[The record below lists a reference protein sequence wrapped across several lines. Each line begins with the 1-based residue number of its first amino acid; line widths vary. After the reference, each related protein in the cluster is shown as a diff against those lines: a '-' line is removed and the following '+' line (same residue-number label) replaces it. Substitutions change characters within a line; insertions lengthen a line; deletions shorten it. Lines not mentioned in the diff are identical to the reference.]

1 LSTRSVVRASQRED
15 AGGSRTRVRSAVGE
29 QRPPLGQCLECRR
42 LPASSSSPGCRS
54 WRRRR
59 HVRKLISHNL
69 LHRHLVSSPSR
80 IILASVVRRPV
91 RFGACPLM
99 NLCGNG
105 TATRP
110 ESGHRSLSFP
120 TPDSGRRSGVTDRG
134 VDPEFCDYDTDIQF

>member
-1 LSTRSVVRASQRED
+1 MTLR
-15 AGGSRTRVRSAVGE
+15 
-29 QRPPLGQCLECRR
+29 CR

-59 HVRKLISHNL
+59 HVRKLVSHNL

-80 IILASVVRRPV
+80 IVLASVVRRPV

-134 VDPEFCDYDTDIQF
+134 VDPEFCDYGLDGWIGMKPECYHLCSPLVRLPPQFHQQFNSHIII